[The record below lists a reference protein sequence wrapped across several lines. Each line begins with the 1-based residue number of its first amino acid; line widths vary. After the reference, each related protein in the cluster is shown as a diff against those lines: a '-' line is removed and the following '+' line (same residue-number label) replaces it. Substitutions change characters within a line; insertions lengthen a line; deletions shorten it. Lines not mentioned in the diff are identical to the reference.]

1 MFDNSCHKVITI
13 AIIIMSGQ
21 ASVLY
26 SAVRN
31 VHTALRNVHSPLRN
45 IHTAVGNI
53 TQTGASLDLIIA
65 LVINTE

>member
-13 AIIIMSGQ
+13 AIIIMLGQ

-26 SAVRN
+26 SALRN
-31 VHTALRNVHSPLRN
+31 VHTALRNV
-45 IHTAVGNI
+45 HTAVGNI

>member
-13 AIIIMSGQ
+13 AIIIMLGQ

-26 SAVRN
+26 SALRYVR
-31 VHTALRNVHSPLRN
+31 SPLRN
-45 IHTAVGNI
+45 VHTAVGNI
-53 TQTGASLDLIIA
+53 TQTEVSLYLIIA